1 MKPIVKSILGLAVLL
16 AVSAPGLA
24 SAQGYYGPPPRD
36 AGGFHHRMNRLAWGF
51 SIGLGGMHD
60 GGTGITQCDQS
71 CDYNPA
77 AFEADIHIGG
87 FITPRAALLFEG
99 QVNGQTVHADAINGD
114 TVLTQSAAM
123 IALQY
128 WLTPQLWVKG
138 GIGFAHLDASDDYGT
153 TDDFGGGGAIMG
165 AVGFE
170 LMSTRR
176 FALDLQ
182 GRIIEGEYHG
192 IDDSITSATVGL
204 GFNWY

>member
-1 MKPIVKSILGLAVLL
+1 MKPIVKSILALAV
-16 AVSAPGLA
+16 VSAPAVA

-51 SIGLGGMHD
+51 SVGLGGMHD
-60 GGTGITQCDQS
+60 GGSGITNCDQS

-77 AFEADIHIGG
+77 AFEADFHIGG
-87 FITPRAALLFEG
+87 FIAPRAALLFEA

-114 TVLTQSAAM
+114 TVLSQTAAM

-128 WLTPQLWVKG
+128 WLTPQVWIKG
-138 GIGFAHLDASDDYGT
+138 GIGFAHLDAQDSYNDY
-153 TDDFGGGGAIMG
+153 DFGGGGAIMG

-192 IDDSITSATVGL
+192 VDDSITSATVGL